1 MATPKQIAANR
12 RNAQKSSG
20 PKSAETK
27 AKVSQNGTKHGLCA
41 QFRVLAEVEQQ
52 ENLNAFLHQLMEDEQ
67 PVGQAEIELVVK
79 MAEHTWLSKR
89 ALRMQN
95 NCFTLDAKTPEHAR
109 NGEIPV
115 AVDYHL
121 ERYVRY
127 HAAHDRAY
135 QRASAELQK
144 RKKARQ
150 LAEIGFASQKRL
162 IAESRQAEKHAVHM
176 ATANLRTQREDLRR
190 QREEMKLANDLA
202 KLLPAGFDLSSLDR
216 TLSAAAPQSTPL
228 VLNGD

>member
-1 MATPKQIAANR
+1 MATPKQVAANR
-12 RNAQKSSG
+12 RNAQKSCG

-27 AKVSQNGTKHGLCA
+27 AAVSQNPLKHGLCA
-41 QFRVLAEVEQQ
+41 RFRVLQEVEKQ
-52 ENLNAFLHQLMEDEQ
+52 ENFEVLLNQLLEDQQ
-67 PVGQAEIELVVK
+67 PLGQAEIELVVK

-89 ALRMQN
+89 ALRLQN
-95 NCFTLDAKTPEHAR
+95 NCFSLEPKTPAQLKR
-109 NGEIPV
+109 GEIPV
-115 AVDYHL
+115 GVDYHL

-162 IAESRQAEKHAVHM
+162 QAEELRKTEKHAVQM
-176 ATANLRTQREDLRR
+176 AIANLRQ
-190 QREEMKLANDLA
+190 QREEMKLGSDLA
-202 KLLPAGFDLSSLDR
+202 KILPPDFDLSSLPKAF
-216 TLSAAAPQSTPL
+216 SAAAPHSTPPGFD
-228 VLNGD
+228 GD